1 MAGNML
7 LCLSMFTMCSTCLGG
22 LSLYCGFS
30 PITGGPGMFFLVSC
44 YFSNCLISG
53 RQLFWL
59 FTLLFFFLHHHQMVP
74 ACETF
79 MATHMNQQPRGKE
92 KRDVQKAE
100 CGKTAE
106 VYIEKVGG
114 SKSLGLL
121 CNYPLN

>member
-1 MAGNML
+1 MSGWAVSILWIFTHDGWAWNVFP
-7 LCLSMFTMCSTCLGG
+7 CLVLFQQ
-22 LSLYCGFS
+22 LSY
-30 PITGGPGMFFLVSC
+30 IWTA
-44 YFSNCLISG
+44 
-53 RQLFWL
+53 
-59 FTLLFFFLHHHQMVP
+59 TLLAIHIIIFFLHHHQMVP